1 MLRKKKN
8 FIDLNSSEKIV
19 AVFSL
24 LQNFLCFSI
33 GKPIEENTE
42 GKKIGKGNTFTA
54 RAFFNKKKKKDVKS
68 HHQYINQ
75 EKNET
80 KTRIIKKTGIKLEL
94 SSRTIA
100 ENRENNATQTKK
112 LRGCPL
118 VRAAQKI
125 ITSLLLSRNINKI
138 VLFFREKTNV
148 VQCVNQFHEI
158 FLLLPLL
165 F

>member
-68 HHQYINQ
+68 HYQYINQ

-80 KTRIIKKTGIKLEL
+80 KTRIIKKQGSNWSFHLEL
-94 SSRTIA
+94 S
-100 ENRENNATQTKK
+100 
-112 LRGCPL
+112 
-118 VRAAQKI
+118 QK
-125 ITSLLLSRNINKI
+125 T
-138 VLFFREKTNV
+138 EKTMRHKRKN
-148 VQCVNQFHEI
+148 
-158 FLLLPLL
+158 
-165 F
+165 

>member
-1 MLRKKKN
+1 
-8 FIDLNSSEKIV
+8 
-19 AVFSL
+19 
-24 LQNFLCFSI
+24 
-33 GKPIEENTE
+33 
-42 GKKIGKGNTFTA
+42 
-54 RAFFNKKKKKDVKS
+54 VKS

>member
-1 MLRKKKN
+1 M
-8 FIDLNSSEKIV
+8 
-19 AVFSL
+19 
-24 LQNFLCFSI
+24 
-33 GKPIEENTE
+33 
-42 GKKIGKGNTFTA
+42 
-54 RAFFNKKKKKDVKS
+54 KS

-118 VRAAQKI
+118 VRAAQKNYYF
-125 ITSLLLSRNINKI
+125 TAAVKKHKQNS
-138 VLFFREKTNV
+138 V
-148 VQCVNQFHEI
+148 VFS
-158 FLLLPLL
+158 
-165 F
+165 